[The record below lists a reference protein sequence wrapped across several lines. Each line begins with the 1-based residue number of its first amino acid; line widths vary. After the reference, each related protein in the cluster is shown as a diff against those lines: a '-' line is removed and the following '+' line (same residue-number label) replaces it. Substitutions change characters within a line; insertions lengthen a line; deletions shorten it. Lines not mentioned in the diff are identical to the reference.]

1 MDYLKREWEI
11 KAPKLKKS
19 ISKMGKKA
27 ASVQEVENLYDFLKE
42 NFVTKQDVLDQFQ
55 QNEEKKYEDGEEDL

>member
-1 MDYLKREWEI
+1 VDYLKREWEI

>member
-1 MDYLKREWEI
+1 MKREWEI